1 MDLSCGLKKVPLLG
15 HEPCGG
21 LRSSMD
27 QVIGSVRFRQDLTD
41 SLSYPVLLRFYY
53 VLNSCNTPLPNL
65 DRLESALLY
74 SATAYPLTAESETDL
89 GCHVSRV
96 QACRHCV
103 DLDRTGYH
111 AVDAGFWVVLELI
124 IRWIRI
130 RFDLID
136 LSLPIRLVPS
146 PWTPIRLNSRIRQ
159 CSHE

>member
-1 MDLSCGLKKVPLLG
+1 MDLSYGLRKVPLLG

-21 LRSSMD
+21 LRSSMN

-41 SLSYPVLLRFYY
+41 SLSYPVLLRFYS

-65 DRLESALLY
+65 GRLESALLRD
-74 SATAYPLTAESETDL
+74 AMTHPLIAESETDL

-96 QACRHCV
+96 RACRYRV

-136 LSLPIRLVPS
+136 LSLSIRLVPS
-146 PWTPIRLNSRIRQ
+146 PWTPIRLNSRIR
-159 CSHE
+159 